1 MQELGALSANESTTG
16 KWWISRIGQ
25 TTAKALRNEESYDD
39 WSYGTEPIPCDTSW
53 VKPQTPNQLFL
64 HLVDA
69 FVSSESINHELL
81 ARIAMYEMLN
91 LPEAT
96 LLDLRSQYLSNTP

>member
-1 MQELGALSANESTTG
+1 MPESDACLANESTTG

-53 VKPQTPNQLFL
+53 VKPQTPNQLFI

-81 ARIAMYEMLN
+81 ARIAMYELLN

-96 LLDLRSQYLSNTP
+96 LLQLRSQYLTGTP

>member
-25 TTAKALRNEESYDD
+25 TSAKALRNEESYDD

-53 VKPQTPNQLFL
+53 VKPHTPNQLFI

-96 LLDLRSQYLSNTP
+96 LLQLRSQYLSNIH

>member
-1 MQELGALSANESTTG
+1 MQESGALSANESTTG

-53 VKPQTPNQLFL
+53 VKPQTPNQLFI

-81 ARIAMYEMLN
+81 AQIAMYELFN

-96 LLDLRSQYLSNTP
+96 LLQLRSHYLTGTP

>member
-53 VKPQTPNQLFL
+53 VKPHTPNQLFI

-96 LLDLRSQYLSNTP
+96 LLQLRSQYLSNIH

>member
-96 LLDLRSQYLSNTP
+96 LLQLRSQYLSNNP

>member
-1 MQELGALSANESTTG
+1 MQESGALSANESTTG

-53 VKPQTPNQLFL
+53 VKPHTPNQLFI

-96 LLDLRSQYLSNTP
+96 LLDLRSQYLANTP

>member
-1 MQELGALSANESTTG
+1 MPESNDCLANASTTG

-25 TTAKALRNEESYDD
+25 TTAKSLRNEESYDD

-53 VKPQTPNQLFL
+53 VQPHTLNQLFI

-69 FVSSESINHELL
+69 FVSSESINHEVL
-81 ARIAMYEMLN
+81 AQMAMQKILQ
-91 LPEAT
+91 LPEET
-96 LLDLRSQYLSNTP
+96 LLHLRSQYLTSTP

>member
-1 MQELGALSANESTTG
+1 
-16 KWWISRIGQ
+16 
-25 TTAKALRNEESYDD
+25 
-39 WSYGTEPIPCDTSW
+39 
-53 VKPQTPNQLFL
+53 
-64 HLVDA
+64 VDA

-96 LLDLRSQYLSNTP
+96 LLQLRSQYLSNIH

>member
-25 TTAKALRNEESYDD
+25 TTAKALRNDESYDD

-53 VKPQTPNQLFL
+53 VKPQTPNQLFI

-96 LLDLRSQYLSNTP
+96 LLQLRSQYLSNIH

>member
-53 VKPQTPNQLFL
+53 VKPHTPNQLFI

>member
-16 KWWISRIGQ
+16 KLWISRIGQ

-53 VKPQTPNQLFL
+53 VKPQTPNQLFI

-96 LLDLRSQYLSNTP
+96 LLQLRSQYLSNIH

>member
-1 MQELGALSANESTTG
+1 MQESGALLANESTTG

-53 VKPQTPNQLFL
+53 VKPQTPNQLFI

-81 ARIAMYEMLN
+81 ARIAMYELLN

-96 LLDLRSQYLSNTP
+96 LLQLRSQYLTGTP

>member
-1 MQELGALSANESTTG
+1 MPESNDCLANASTTG

-25 TTAKALRNEESYDD
+25 TTAKSLRNEESYDD

-53 VKPQTPNQLFL
+53 VQPHTLNQLFI

-81 ARIAMYEMLN
+81 ARIAIQEMLK
-91 LPEAT
+91 LPQAT
-96 LLDLRSQYLSNTP
+96 LLQLQDQYKAGTP

>member
-1 MQELGALSANESTTG
+1 MQESDACSVNESTTG

-25 TTAKALRNEESYDD
+25 TSAKALRNEESYDD

-53 VKPQTPNQLFL
+53 VKPHTPNQLFI

-69 FVSSESINHELL
+69 FVNSESINHELL
-81 ARIAMYEMLN
+81 ARIALYELFK

-96 LLDLRSQYLSNTP
+96 LLQLRSQYLSDNP

>member
-1 MQELGALSANESTTG
+1 MSANESTTG

-53 VKPQTPNQLFL
+53 VKPHTPNQLFI

-96 LLDLRSQYLSNTP
+96 LLQLRSQYLSNIH